1 MPSMISTED
10 GQPIWLDV
18 TFCHDCKRSL
28 HNPNWNKDLPYYCP
42 LWNEWMHP
50 DDYCS
55 KGKED

>member
-1 MPSMISTED
+1 MTNMISTED

-18 TFCHDCKRSL
+18 TFCHDCKRS
-28 HNPNWNKDLPYYCP
+28 HYDPSRNKDIPYFCP
-42 LWNEWMHP
+42 LWNEWMHA

>member
-1 MPSMISTED
+1 MPNMISTED

-28 HNPNWNKDLPYYCP
+28 YNPNWNKDIPYYCP